1 MCICFHHQFSTFLLL
16 SAIAGCESWRFCWIL
31 HRNSDMNLVELC
43 VRASILEVVMLPLQF
58 FSLQGEQYV
67 VSLQQAGEQV
77 LQ

>member
-1 MCICFHHQFSTFLLL
+1 
-16 SAIAGCESWRFCWIL
+16 
-31 HRNSDMNLVELC
+31 MNLVELC